1 MKDIVEESGFDG
13 MSSDNTDIGDY
24 QPIYWARNLP
34 WRWQGVT
41 SILDIIDQERMLPGQ
56 GNFKASGSVLRK
68 CIREG
73 SDVISSDCK
82 AFCGLPARLYDT
94 EWLTSLPHR
103 CLATLSISEENFK
116 WMKVMVDA
124 A

>member
-1 MKDIVEESGFDG
+1 MKDVVEELGFDG
-13 MSSDNTDIGDY
+13 MSSDDTDIEDY

-41 SILDIIDQERMLPGQ
+41 SILDIIDQERTLPGQ
-56 GNFKASGSVLRK
+56 GNFEASGSVPRK
-68 CIREG
+68 RIRDG
-73 SDVISSDCK
+73 SDVISSDRK
-82 AFCGLPARLYDT
+82 APRGLPERLYDA

-103 CLATLSISEENFK
+103 CLAALSVSKENFK